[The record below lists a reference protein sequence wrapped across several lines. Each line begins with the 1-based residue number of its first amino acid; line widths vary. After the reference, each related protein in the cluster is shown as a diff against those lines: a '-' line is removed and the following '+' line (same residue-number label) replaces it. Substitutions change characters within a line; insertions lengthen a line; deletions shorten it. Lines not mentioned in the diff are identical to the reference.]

1 MITQAAG
8 KVQSVVD
15 WDGDAQ
21 ELVVRLELETR
32 RAVNYPA
39 LTGPAAVGDE
49 VLLNTTAQTLKL
61 GTGGYDFVSANLTR
75 LAPFPVGEGLGR
87 GFSGHI
93 IKGRYLP
100 CQQAVLTLEEQERYA
115 DIWERELE
123 GFPVLVGQLH
133 SQIGPAAAGLH
144 LSGHRRVAYIM
155 TDGGALPLAFS
166 RLVLNLKA
174 AGLIYATLTC
184 GQAFGGDRETV
195 TLHSALLGAKHILD
209 CDAAIVCQGPGGAG
223 TGTKYGFSGIEQA
236 QNLDIVRALGGVSVA
251 IVRMSSADKR
261 ERHQGI
267 SHHTRTALDLAY
279 SRCIVPL
286 PVGADETGLPPGHS
300 VLFIEGAQAALDY
313 LAGRGIAVTSMGR
326 TPAEDP
332 AFFLAAAAAGLVE
345 TE

>member
-8 KVQSVVD
+8 KVQSVTD

-21 ELVVRLELETR
+21 ELTVRLELETR

-49 VLLNTTAQTLKL
+49 VVLNTTAQTLKL
-61 GTGGYDFVSANLTR
+61 GTGGYDFVSANLSR
-75 LAPFPVGEGLGR
+75 LLPQNWGAGGET
-87 GFSGHI
+87 GHI

-115 DIWERELE
+115 DVWERDLE

-133 SQIGPAAAGLH
+133 SQIGPAAAGLY
-144 LSGHRRVAYIM
+144 LSGKRRVAYVM

-166 RLVLNLKA
+166 RLVRDLKA
-174 AGLIYATLTC
+174 AHLIYATLTC

-209 CDAAIVCQGPGGAG
+209 CDAAIVCQGPGSAG

-236 QNLDIVRALGGVSVA
+236 QTLDIVRALSGTSVA

-267 SHHTRTALDLAY
+267 SHHTRTTLDLAY
-279 SRCIVPL
+279 SRCLVPL
-286 PVGADETGLPPGHS
+286 PAGADDAGLPPGHS
-300 VLFIEGAQAALDY
+300 VLLIEGAQDALDL
-313 LAGRGIAVTSMGR
+313 LAARNVAVTSMGR

-332 AFFLAAAAAGLVE
+332 AFFLAAGAAGLALKE
-345 TE
+345 

>member
-8 KVQSVVD
+8 KVQSVTD
-15 WDGDAQ
+15 WDSDAQ
-21 ELVVRLELETR
+21 ELTVRLELETR

-39 LTGPAAVGDE
+39 LTGPAGVGDE

-61 GTGGYDFVSANLTR
+61 GTGGFDFVSANLSRVLPKPSGNET
-75 LAPFPVGEGLGR
+75 
-87 GFSGHI
+87 GHI

-115 DIWERELE
+115 DVWERDLE
-123 GFPVLVGQLH
+123 GLPVLVGQLH

-144 LSGHRRVAYIM
+144 LSGKRRVAYIM

-166 RLVLNLKA
+166 RLVRDLKA
-174 AGLIYATLTC
+174 AGLISATLTC

-209 CDAAIVCQGPGGAG
+209 CDAAIVCQGPGNAG
-223 TGTKYGFSGIEQA
+223 TGTRYGFSGIEQA
-236 QNLDIVRALGGVSVA
+236 QNLDIVRALGGTSVA

-261 ERHQGI
+261 ERHQGV
-267 SHHTRTALDLAY
+267 SHHTRTTLDLAY

-286 PVGADETGLPPGHS
+286 PVGCDETTLPPGHS
-300 VLFIEGAQAALDY
+300 VLFIEGAQAALDL
-313 LAGRGIAVTSMGR
+313 LAVRGIAVTSMGR

-345 TE
+345 TV